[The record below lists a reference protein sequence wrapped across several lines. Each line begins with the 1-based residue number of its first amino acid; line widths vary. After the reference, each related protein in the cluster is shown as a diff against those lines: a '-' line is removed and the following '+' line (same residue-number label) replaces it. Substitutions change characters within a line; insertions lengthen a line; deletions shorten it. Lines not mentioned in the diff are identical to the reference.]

1 MLVDWIPGGSHVEI
15 TCIAT
20 KNLAQR
26 KPVNPAGFR
35 PEPIAA
41 SAGVW
46 AGDTLYL
53 SGSAGV
59 GDGFLAKGLDEQ
71 VRQIAK
77 NQIAILNAAGLSLED
92 IVSGHVYLNSMD
104 DYQGMNTIYR
114 EYFSKGPGVRTTLM
128 PNKMNVNS
136 EGRVIA
142 AFIAA
147 RTEPAAASNK

>member
-1 MLVDWIPGGSHVEI
+1 I

-20 KNLAQR
+20 KNLASR
-26 KPVNPAGFR
+26 RTVNPAGFLAR
-35 PEPIAA
+35 PIAA

-142 AFIAA
+142 AIIAA
-147 RTEPAAASNK
+147 KTQAK